1 MEENSMTETQAS
13 RSAVFATGVV
23 TFLLVLTCLFGLF
36 LIGQSIYGVTT
47 GGMEVP
53 AHLRVASERLSSLPS
68 DVVQPEDVPVTIR
81 IQDATPLQ
89 VTLSATRDLIVVGLG
104 LALLWQMR
112 KLLLSVR
119 GGDPFIGKNVRRLRT
134 IGLVLV
140 FGFPIATF
148 VTNLLESWLVDTS
161 SIDVSGP
168 LSIDIGPPLVAGL
181 GVFVLAEVF
190 AHGARLREDVQGT
203 V

>member
-1 MEENSMTETQAS
+1 MEENSMTKTKAS

-36 LIGQSIYGVTT
+36 LIGQSIYGVAS
-47 GGMEVP
+47 GRMEVP
-53 AHLRVASERLSSLPS
+53 AHQRVAPERLGSLPS

-81 IQDATPLQ
+81 IRDASPLQ
-89 VTLSATRDLIVVGLG
+89 VTLSTARDLIVVGLG

-112 KLLLSVR
+112 NLLLSVR
-119 GGDPFIGKNVRRLRT
+119 RGDPFIAENVRRLRT
-134 IGLVLV
+134 IGFVLIL
-140 FGFPIATF
+140 GFPIATF
-148 VTNLLESWLVDTS
+148 VTSLLESWLADTS
-161 SIDVSGP
+161 DVGVSGP
-168 LSIDIGPPLVAGL
+168 LSIDIGPALVAGL